1 MVVVLLLLDT
11 DRGVTL
17 LLPGLRTPPA
27 AAPPPPAAA
36 AAPAA
41 LPRPKNAVGNPACR
55 YKASRPGGKRPAA
68 AAAAAAA
75 GLDKLL

>member
-17 LLPGLRTPPA
+17 LLPGLRIPPV
-27 AAPPPPAAA
+27 AAPPPACAV
-36 AAPAA
+36 APAA

>member
-27 AAPPPPAAA
+27 AAPPPAAA

>member
-17 LLPGLRTPPA
+17 LLPGLRTPPPA
-27 AAPPPPAAA
+27 APPPAAA

>member
-1 MVVVLLLLDT
+1 MEVAVE
-11 DRGVTL
+11 
-17 LLPGLRTPPA
+17 LPLPTPGADPGFEPEA
-27 AAPPPPAAA
+27 AAP
-36 AAPAA
+36 
-41 LPRPKNAVGNPACR
+41 LPRPKNAVGNPACL